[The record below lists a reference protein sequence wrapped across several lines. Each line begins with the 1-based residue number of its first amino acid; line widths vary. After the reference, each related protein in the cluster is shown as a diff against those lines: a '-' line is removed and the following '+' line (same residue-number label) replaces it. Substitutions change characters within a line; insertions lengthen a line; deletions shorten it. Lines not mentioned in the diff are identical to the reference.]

1 MKLFLITEQGPVY
14 PTAVS
19 WKSEIFDDFSFA
31 FDLGEVKL
39 TLVSFVEGKVTEV
52 CESEGGDRKSKEEE
66 KTRMV

>member
-19 WKSEIFDDFSFA
+19 WKSEIFDDFGFA

-52 CESEGGDRKSKEEE
+52 CESEGGGNENE
-66 KTRMV
+66 KTEMF